1 MDRLNNHVLCM
12 LHPSYPKKYGA
23 AVLEARSATV
33 TQFRGVE
40 EADASMIYAGEY

>member
-1 MDRLNNHVLCM
+1 MYVTSLV
-12 LHPSYPKKYGA
+12 SKKYGA